1 MLQPE
6 EKAIIVRAFEILQR
20 ECNQTARN
28 RGWWDKPR
36 SKAET
41 LITVHCEISE
51 MVEEI
56 RAGNDMIQFDVN
68 NRITPNKPEGE
79 AVEAA
84 DAMIRL
90 FDYSQQFRV
99 PLAEAMFLKMEYNEG
114 RSYRH
119 GNKEF

>member
-6 EKAIIVRAFEILQR
+6 ERAIIVRAFEILQR

-56 RAGNDMIQFDVN
+56 RSGNDMIYFPGSTDA
-68 NRITPNKPEGE
+68 IPKPEGE